1 MLDITRESRLVL
13 FLAFKK
19 SILDLFSLYAWVFC
33 LHVCVCTV
41 FIPSAHRGQKTLYPL
56 SFNYGWLQ
64 ATMEVLE
71 PNPSRP
77 STGATNSFSS
87 QPSLQCLFFIF
98 TAESFVCGGLD
109 LIRQFPSSPRW
120 PSAFILR
127 EHWVWLRL
135 GGTVALRGTG
145 VQFPESLG
153 GSSHSCSSS
162 PMTRWPLVLR
172 RLPHTCAQTRIN

>member
-1 MLDITRESRLVL
+1 MLDITRESRLIL

-33 LHVCVCTV
+33 LHVCVCTM

-64 ATMEVLE
+64 ATMEGLE

-77 STGATNSFSS
+77 STNSFSCPAFS
-87 QPSLQCLFFIF
+87 IVPVLYLY
-98 TAESFVCGGLD
+98 SFVSGGLD
-109 LIRQFPSSPRW
+109 PIRQFPSSPRW
-120 PSAFILR
+120 PSAVILKECR
-127 EHWVWLRL
+127 VCGWGWEELLLCRDWRSVPRVLKRQL
-135 GGTVALRGTG
+135 TLT
-145 VQFPESLG
+145 
-153 GSSHSCSSS
+153 CSSS

-172 RLPHTCAQTRIN
+172 RLPHTCAQTRVN